1 MKKICFVAT
10 IPAAVN
16 SFLRNHIQ
24 AAGEIYSVTVVCN
37 SEDKYLLEGLNA
49 QIIFLPIERK
59 PSPLKDLLVLIQLVK
74 LFLQEKFDIVHSIT
88 PKAGFLN
95 MLAAFLT
102 GIPNRIHTYT
112 GQVWVNKVGWKRST
126 LKIFDKLIVLFS
138 TDIMVDSP
146 SQLDFL
152 VSEGVLSKGKGI
164 VIGLG
169 SICGVDAN
177 RFCPD
182 ANMRDE
188 VRSDLSISS
197 EQFVILYLGRL
208 NRDKGILDLA
218 VAFTDIALK
227 RSNLVLVLVGAEE
240 DVLFEQIQQIF
251 GLAIIERVRRVSF
264 TNNPERYMA
273 AADVFCLPSYRE
285 GFGQVIIEAGAAGV
299 PSVASRIYGITDA
312 IEEGKTGLLYTA
324 GDVSGLTQSLL
335 TLIGD
340 KSLRQQMGE
349 AARLRVLDLFA
360 AHKITEGVLAL
371 YAKLLAEPYGY

>member
-74 LFLQEKFDIVHSIT
+74 LFRQEKFDIVNSIT

-335 TLIGD
+335 TLIED

-349 AARLRVLDLFA
+349 AARLRVLDLFP
-360 AHKITEGVLAL
+360 AHKITEGVLAF
-371 YAKLLAEPYGY
+371 YAELLAEWYGD